1 MPTGQL
7 RQVVE
12 MMEQLPAEEQDN
24 LAAAI
29 RAELEEG
36 RRWGAAADDPH
47 ELVLDRL
54 LDEAR
59 EQAARGEERDL
70 DGSL

>member
-1 MPTGQL
+1 MLTEQL
-7 RQVVE
+7 RQVLE
-12 MMEQLPAEEQDN
+12 MMEQLPAEEQN
-24 LAAAI
+24 SLAAAI

-36 RRWGAAADDPH
+36 RRWTSAADDPH

-59 EQAARGEERDL
+59 EQVARGEARD
-70 DGSL
+70 